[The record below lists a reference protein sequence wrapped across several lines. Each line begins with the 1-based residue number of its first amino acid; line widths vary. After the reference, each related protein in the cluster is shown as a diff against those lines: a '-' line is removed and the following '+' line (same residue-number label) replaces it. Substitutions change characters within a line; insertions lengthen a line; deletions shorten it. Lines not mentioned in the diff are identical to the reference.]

1 MNHQT
6 IKKAE
11 EIKNLVNSGYTSRE
25 ILQLKFNRSRAKL
38 EEHLKNTQ
46 ELYSEQEINFLLEK
60 GTQVSKI
67 PANQFQNKSIAL
79 NAEIVSFDDLQ
90 AIKELIN
97 AKDKLM
103 ALLEPQT
110 SIKTH
115 NHLLIADKVSEL
127 KDNKITSFRI
137 SQELEKEFNE
147 ICNNYKS
154 LSKTIIFNQAIFEFI
169 ENYK

>member
-11 EIKNLVNSGYTSRE
+11 EIKNLLNSGYSSKE

-38 EEHLKNTQ
+38 EEHIRNTQ
-46 ELYSEQEINFLLEK
+46 GLYSEQEINFLLEK
-60 GTQVSKI
+60 GTQISKI
-67 PANQFQNKSIAL
+67 PVNQFQNKSIAL
-79 NAEIVSFDDLQ
+79 NTEIVSFDDLQ

-110 SIKTH
+110 SIKIH
-115 NHLLIADKVSEL
+115 NHLLIDNRVSEL

-169 ENYK
+169 EKYK